1 VKIRYEHPAA
11 PATLA
16 PADGGQVEVRVDV
29 PQSAVTP
36 GQAAVFYQ
44 GDTVPGGGWIE

>member
-16 PADGGQVEVRVDV
+16 PGSGGRVEVRFDV
-29 PQSAVTP
+29 PQRAVTP
-36 GQAAVFYQ
+36 GYAAVFYQ
-44 GDTVPGGGWIE
+44 GETVLGGGWIE